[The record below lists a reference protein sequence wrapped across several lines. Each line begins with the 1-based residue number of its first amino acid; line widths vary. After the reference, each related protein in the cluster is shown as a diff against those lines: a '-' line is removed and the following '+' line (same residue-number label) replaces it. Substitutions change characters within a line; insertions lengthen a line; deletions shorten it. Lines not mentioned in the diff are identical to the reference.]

1 MNLSV
6 IITQRGILTK
16 LLENMQ
22 NYNTSSIDLWA
33 AFQTGEERAF
43 HHLYATYYNDLFNY
57 CYGILKNRT
66 AAEDCLQDFFVHL
79 WKKRQKIAPK
89 TTIKVLLIGM
99 LRNFTLDFIRKDK
112 CRNKHNSQFSL
123 ENETPTH
130 SIEQD
135 IIQSEIMA
143 YKQQVVA
150 NLINTLSTQQ
160 REALFLRYYENMDI
174 SEIADTMGLSY
185 AATAKHL
192 SRASKALEEKGIV

>member
-1 MNLSV
+1 
-6 IITQRGILTK
+6 
-16 LLENMQ
+16 MQ
-22 NYNTSSIDLWA
+22 NYNTLTTDVWT
-33 AFQTGEERAF
+33 AFQTGKECAF
-43 HHLYATYYNDLFNY
+43 HQIYTTYYNDLFNY
-57 CYGILKNRT
+57 CYGILKSRV

-79 WKKRQKIAPK
+79 WKKRQKITPK
-89 TTIKVLLIGM
+89 TTVKVLLIGI

-112 CRNKHNSQFSL
+112 CRNRHNDQFLL
-123 ENETPTH
+123 ENKTPTH

-135 IIQSEIMA
+135 IIQSEITI
-143 YKQQVVA
+143 YKQQVVT

-192 SRASKALEEKGIV
+192 SRASKALEQKGIV